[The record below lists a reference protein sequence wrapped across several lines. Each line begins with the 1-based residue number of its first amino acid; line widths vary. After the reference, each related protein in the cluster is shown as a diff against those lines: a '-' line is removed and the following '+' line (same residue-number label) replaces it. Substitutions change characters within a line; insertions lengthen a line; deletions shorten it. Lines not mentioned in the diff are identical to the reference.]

1 MKNQY
6 REGNCLKKWGLGQ
19 FADLRR
25 GAAWQERGGW
35 AFFRGEGFG

>member
-6 REGNCLKKWGLGQ
+6 IPGDFLKRWGLGQ

-25 GAAWQERGGW
+25 AQQKTGG
-35 AFFRGEGFG
+35 